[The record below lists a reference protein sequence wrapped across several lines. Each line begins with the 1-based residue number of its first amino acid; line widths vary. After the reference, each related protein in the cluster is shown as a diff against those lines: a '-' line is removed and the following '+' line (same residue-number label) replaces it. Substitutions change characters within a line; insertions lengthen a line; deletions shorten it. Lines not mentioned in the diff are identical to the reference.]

1 MRLRLR
7 LLLLLLASS
16 QLCNKKVIEKIF
28 FPILSKDLFSKKNL
42 SSQIDQFQKMGKDE
56 KVDSSIFRNKIS
68 VEVVE
73 KDSFQ
78 KKFQIDGIK
87 QP

>member
-1 MRLRLR
+1 
-7 LLLLLLASS
+7 
-16 QLCNKKVIEKIF
+16 
-28 FPILSKDLFSKKNL
+28 
-42 SSQIDQFQKMGKDE
+42 MGKDE

-68 VEVVE
+68 VEIVE